1 MKCIMKPL
9 WIGWL
14 CFGLSACWAVLPAP
28 EASTPIVTPPLT
40 AQVVTV
46 ENITNLAEVLR
57 LASDNAGPIANLMF
71 TPDVQT
77 LLAVYARE
85 GKLRHWKLADGTMTK
100 TLEVHPVGLGG
111 VAFDASGTMLATSAG
126 AEWEEHVRDDVY
138 LGWQVWNAQNGEVI
152 KQGGK
157 YYDSF
162 LTRSLIPDIL
172 LKRDGSWALMIL
184 TSPAE
189 DQINLKSFFIDGV
202 MIDQTGDEYY
212 DFSRKPEQDDFDVI
226 AFDAQSE
233 FFAAADEAGKVAIYA
248 FRPPDYPRLP
258 EAVIEK
264 PGKEL
269 GPRPL
274 ALAFDPRRRW
284 LASIRGTELVVWDLQ
299 SFGYKRQIAA
309 AVGEMAGITASLAFD
324 PSGNLLGV
332 GTANGWQIWDVNNN
346 KLLIEG
352 KNNVEVYAVT
362 FSSDGRLFAWG
373 DSSGVV
379 HVWGVPDQ

>member
-1 MKCIMKPL
+1 
-9 WIGWL
+9 
-14 CFGLSACWAVLPAP
+14 
-28 EASTPIVTPPLT
+28 VT
-40 AQVVTV
+40 AESV
-46 ENITNLAEVLR
+46 TNLAEVLR
-57 LASDNAGPIANLMF
+57 LTSDDTGPIASLMF

-77 LLAVYARE
+77 LLAVYAHE
-85 GKLRHWKLADGTMTK
+85 GKLRHWKLTDGTMTT
-100 TLEVHPVGLGG
+100 TLEVYPVGLGG
-111 VAFDASGTMLATSAG
+111 AAFDASGTMLVTSAG
-126 AEWEEHVRDDVY
+126 AEWEEHVRDDEY
-138 LGWQVWNAQNGEVI
+138 LGWQVWNVQNGEVI

-172 LKRDGSWALMIL
+172 LKRDGSWALMIRI
-184 TSPAE
+184 SPAE

-202 MIDQTGDEYY
+202 MIDQTGDGYY

-274 ALAFDPRRRW
+274 ALAFDPKRRW
-284 LASIRGTELVVWDLQ
+284 LAGVRGIDLIVWDLR
-299 SFGYKRQIAA
+299 SFGYQRQIEAT
-309 AVGEMAGITASLAFD
+309 VGDIAGITASLAFD
-324 PSGNLLGV
+324 PSGTLLGV
-332 GTANGWQIWDVNNN
+332 GTANGWQIWDVNEK
-346 KLLIEG
+346 KLVAEG
-352 KNNVEVYAVT
+352 TGVEVYAVA
-362 FSSDGRLFAWG
+362 FSPDGRLFAWG
-373 DSSGVV
+373 DLSGVV
-379 HVWGVPDQ
+379 HVWGIPDK